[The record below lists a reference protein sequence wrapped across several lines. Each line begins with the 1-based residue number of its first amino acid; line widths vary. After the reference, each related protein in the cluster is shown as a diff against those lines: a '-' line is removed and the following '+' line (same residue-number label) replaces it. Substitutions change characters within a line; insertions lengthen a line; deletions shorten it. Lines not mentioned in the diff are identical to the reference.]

1 MADSNAGYVYKL
13 YRYVPSIPAGA
24 IMAVVFGLLA
34 IAYLYRIIRHR
45 TYYFLPFFVGLL
57 FEAAGYIARIFSHFD
72 INALGPYIVQTML
85 ILVAPPLFAAS
96 IYMTLGRLVVALG
109 EEPASLV
116 PVRWMTKVFVVGD
129 IISFLLQCGGGGY
142 MAAGTLDAMKNGEH
156 IVIAGLAIQLLWFGF
171 FVVVASVFHWR
182 VAQRPKEMSPKE
194 LRSHSSRFSWSS
206 LMWALYIACTLILV
220 RSIFRVVEFVQG
232 NAGFIMRHE
241 YLLYIFD
248 ALLMALTGI
257 ALFVIFPGSFVSQHR
272 HHDLSEDTVVLS
284 SRSPTP

>member
-1 MADSNAGYVYKL
+1 MAGNSDDYVYKL

-34 IAYLYRIIRHR
+34 IVHFYRIIKHR
-45 TYYFLPFFVGLL
+45 TYFFIPFFIGLL
-57 FEAAGYIARIFSHFD
+57 LEAAGYIARIFSHFD
-72 INALGPYIVQTML
+72 TEALGPYIVQTML

-96 IYMTLGRLVVALG
+96 IYMTLGRVIVALH
-109 EEPASLV
+109 EESASLV
-116 PVRWMTKVFVVGD
+116 RVRLLTKVFVVGD
-129 IISFLLQCGGGGY
+129 VISFLLQCGGGGY
-142 MAAGTLDAMKNGEH
+142 MAAGTLDAMQNGEH

-182 VAQRPKEMSPKE
+182 VVHQPRHTHPKE
-194 LRSHSSRFSWSS
+194 LRSQSSRFSWNS
-206 LMWALYIACTLILV
+206 LMWALYIACALILV

-248 ALLMALTGI
+248 GLLMALTGI
-257 ALFVIFPGSFVSQHR
+257 VLFVVFPGSFVSTHGR
-272 HHDLSEDTVVLS
+272 DDLSDMVALS
-284 SRSPTP
+284 DS